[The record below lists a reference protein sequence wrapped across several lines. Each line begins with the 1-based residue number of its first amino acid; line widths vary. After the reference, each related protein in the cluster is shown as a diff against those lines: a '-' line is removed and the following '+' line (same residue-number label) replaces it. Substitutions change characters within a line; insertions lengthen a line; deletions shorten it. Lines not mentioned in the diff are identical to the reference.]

1 MHKGAFFRV
10 VTDPFLVFCDSD
22 IGCFMLHWATCLTRT
37 RGVLYCGL
45 AIYLKQYLKAKEQLC
60 KLKYFTMQKCNLQK
74 NPLKETKILQDTTT
88 LTNLKFQ
95 HKPKY
100 HVSKILI

>member
-1 MHKGAFFRV
+1 MPKQQGSVSH
-10 VTDPFLVFCDSD
+10 S
-22 IGCFMLHWATCLTRT
+22 
-37 RGVLYCGL
+37 GL
-45 AIYLKQYLKAKEQLC
+45 AIYIKKYLKAKEELQ
-60 KLKYFTMQKCNLQK
+60 KLEYFAMQKYNLQK
-74 NPLKETKILQDTTT
+74 NPLKETKILQDIIITL